1 MRIEVVTAPT
11 SGSGI
16 AFQIDHATGS
26 STVRGFAFGTDDNVG
41 VNSAINVIDGS
52 GHQIACNHFGLNA
65 AGSAQLGTL
74 EFNMGVLIEFSATGV
89 VIGTDGD
96 GTADLAERNVFGP
109 GGFAVYVNAN
119 DSNRISGNFIGL
131 TADGTTR
138 VQAGRIFIRQSSG
151 HNLIG
156 TDENGTSDDL
166 ERNYFGTYEGVL
178 LTADGFQPT
187 DNRVVGNTFGFTP
200 AGVPL
205 DITYA
210 VSVDSLDA
218 IETGYEIRKNI
229 IGSAVT
235 GVHVTGAEAGAS
247 VLISDNLFGAAPD
260 GSATAYPNTTAILL
274 DGAGSHAVS
283 DNDILNSTGDGISVA
298 DTATFAAGSTG
309 NCVIN
314 NVAGVANST
323 GIGVTF
329 ESNFWG
335 AGNGP
340 SGSGPGSG
348 DSVSADV
355 DYVPWL
361 DTPPARCNTA
371 PVLDDTT
378 FAVAEDAAV
387 GTLVGTIAAADD
399 GPTVDYSITAGNIS
413 GAFAI
418 DTTSGA
424 ITTAAALDY
433 ETTPSYALTVEATD
447 GVLSDTATV
456 TINVTDVVET
466 PPNTAPVAS
475 DGSFTI
481 AEDAAVGSTVGTVAV
496 TDDGPSLAFSI
507 TAGDPAGV
515 FAIGATSGG
524 ITTAAGLDYETT
536 PQYVLTVLVSDG
548 SLSDTATVTIN
559 VTDVVEPSTT
569 PTFDDVPTTHTFF
582 ADVEWLAA
590 EGITRGCNPPAN
602 DLFCPDA
609 SVTRGQMAAFLHR
622 ALGGVLTAG
631 GPVVFTDIS
640 GSVFTSDIEWLGG
653 VGVTRGCNP
662 PDNDMYCPNAP
673 VTRGQM
679 AAFLVRAL
687 GYTAGAG
694 SDRFVDDNGS
704 VFEADIERL
713 AEAGVTLGCNPPDND
728 MFCPN
733 APVTRGQM
741 AAFLHRALG
750 T

>member
-1 MRIEVVTAPT
+1 MSIGIRRRVVPWLAVVGLAAASFVTVTAVAPARAATTYVVDTVVDNGALTACTAAADDCSLRGAVAAANANPGVDTINFNIPAGSCPGGVCRITLTDGPLVLTEAVEVDGTTQPQNGAPQANVCAAVSDPSYMRIEVVTAPT

-26 STVRGFAFGTDDNVG
+26 STIRGFAFGTDDNVG

-314 NVAGVANST
+314 NGAGVANST

-335 AGNGP
+335 ASNGP
-340 SGSGPGSG
+340 SGAGPGSG

-378 FAVAEDAAV
+378 FAVAEDAAI
-387 GTLVGTIAAADD
+387 GTVVGTIAAIDD

-433 ETTPSYALTVEATD
+433 ETTP
-447 GVLSDTATV
+447 VLR
-456 TINVTDVVET
+456 
-466 PPNTAPVAS
+466 
-475 DGSFTI
+475 
-481 AEDAAVGSTVGTVAV
+481 
-496 TDDGPSLAFSI
+496 
-507 TAGDPAGV
+507 
-515 FAIGATSGG
+515 
-524 ITTAAGLDYETT
+524 
-536 PQYVLTVLVSDG
+536 
-548 SLSDTATVTIN
+548 
-559 VTDVVEPSTT
+559 
-569 PTFDDVPTTHTFF
+569 TH
-582 ADVEWLAA
+582 
-590 EGITRGCNPPAN
+590 R
-602 DLFCPDA
+602 
-609 SVTRGQMAAFLHR
+609 R
-622 ALGGVLTAG
+622 
-631 GPVVFTDIS
+631 
-640 GSVFTSDIEWLGG
+640 
-653 VGVTRGCNP
+653 
-662 PDNDMYCPNAP
+662 
-673 VTRGQM
+673 
-679 AAFLVRAL
+679 
-687 GYTAGAG
+687 
-694 SDRFVDDNGS
+694 SDRWSPQRHRHHHHQCHRCGRDATEHGTGRLRRVVHDRRRRGS
-704 VFEADIERL
+704 RIDRRH
-713 AEAGVTLGCNPPDND
+713 GGRN
-728 MFCPN
+728 
-733 APVTRGQM
+733 R
-741 AAFLHRALG
+741 
-750 T
+750 